1 MHEDPL
7 VLKNVLVF
15 PVHLFL
21 QMSVI
26 NFLLHAQALDVLVS
40 LCKRFQY
47 LLSVNSI
54 INFNL
59 LNIILK
65 FFDLLFVGILVFLE
79 PVLLTF
85 NQLYIPL

>member
-1 MHEDPL
+1 
-7 VLKNVLVF
+7 
-15 PVHLFL
+15 
-21 QMSVI
+21 MSVI